1 MIVNLPPARG
11 ADPDRFRKGETDYQ
25 HEWRQ
30 SPVDLGTDSLGKRA
44 RSKTFENRKAT
55 LVATEFEH
63 GVRLEAWSKKAPGF
77 HGSGGGG
84 IYTAVI
90 PRCQLDHNT
99 TTDKHDRQCL
109 GGNAA
114 ALEKF
119 IKKILRTYR

>member
-11 ADPDRFRKGETDYQ
+11 ADPVRFRKGETDYQ

-30 SPVDLGTDSLGKRA
+30 PPVDLGTDSLGERA

-63 GVRLEAWSKKAPGF
+63 GVRLEARRKNNGRST
-77 HGSGGGG
+77 
-84 IYTAVI
+84 YTAVI
-90 PRCQLDHNT
+90 PRCQLDHNL

-109 GGNAA
+109 GGNAV